1 MGPAVQGPCIK
12 SEGNG
17 HCRDVRTEPSSGGWS
32 SAALW
37 PYLLSTAEEWG
48 SSGPAGVLFAGDIS
62 RQLVRWL
69 GHFSP
74 KEFNNLDCFFIL
86 FPITAPGGS
95 SLGMRL

>member
-1 MGPAVQGPCIK
+1 MGTAEMSGQSQAVVGGVQQLF
-12 SEGNG
+12 G
-17 HCRDVRTEPSSGGWS
+17 HTS
-32 SAALW
+32 SALQRSGAALDHLGSC
-37 PYLLSTAEEWG
+37 LLETS
-48 SSGPAGVLFAGDIS
+48 PGD
-62 RQLVRWL
+62 WL